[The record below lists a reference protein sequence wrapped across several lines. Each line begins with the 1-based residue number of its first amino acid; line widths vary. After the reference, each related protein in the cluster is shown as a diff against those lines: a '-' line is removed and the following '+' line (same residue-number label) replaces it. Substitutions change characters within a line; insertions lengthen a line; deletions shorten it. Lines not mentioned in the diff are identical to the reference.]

1 MHSIPTEVIS
11 YACAGSNVRTPW
23 WRRWLQRRRATH
35 PGYKSPPAGVPAGD
49 AAAPDQAAAKSGVP
63 AVWPPSHGVP
73 SPFQDAS
80 QQQQQ
85 RFVFSDNP
93 LLLNRKQSD
102 SASSLRAVGGSS
114 PPAAGAK
121 RRISISEH
129 PEEAAV
135 NSGVNAEGAGVD
147 SLGGTEDRVAGEP
160 AAGTSGVDARSSLQE
175 GGPGVP
181 GVTARGTPVAA
192 EGASGSGG
200 SDSGDS
206 DLAQTASAEL
216 GGVVIGIM
224 PDSQLSRSARLVR
237 FLTLGCFAVCSL
249 KVQKRKNLQFSG
261 SNF

>member
-1 MHSIPTEVIS
+1 M
-11 YACAGSNVRTPW
+11 
-23 WRRWLQRRRATH
+23 TH
-35 PGYKSPPAGVPAGD
+35 PGNKSPPAGVPAGD
-49 AAAPDQAAAKSGVP
+49 AAAPDQAAAKSGAP

-80 QQQQQ
+80 QQQQEQQQ

-114 PPAAGAK
+114 PPTAAAK

-129 PEEAAV
+129 PEEAGV
-135 NSGVNAEGAGVD
+135 NGGVNAEGAGVD
-147 SLGGTEDRVAGEP
+147 TLGGTEERMAGEP

-181 GVTARGTPVAA
+181 GVTAGGTPVAS
-192 EGASGSGG
+192 EIASGSGR
-200 SDSGDS
+200 SESGDS

-237 FLTLGCFAVCSL
+237 FLTLGCFVVCSL
-249 KVQKRKNLQFSG
+249 NV
-261 SNF
+261 